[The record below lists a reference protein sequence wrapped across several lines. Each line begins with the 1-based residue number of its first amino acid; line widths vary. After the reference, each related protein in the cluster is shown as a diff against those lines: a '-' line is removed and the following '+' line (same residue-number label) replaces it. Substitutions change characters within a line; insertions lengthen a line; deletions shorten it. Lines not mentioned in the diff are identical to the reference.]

1 MEPFWFS
8 KHAWDLLEFKMFSS
22 IIGLCT
28 NNGTCMGF
36 KLYSFLGR
44 RVPIVKQR
52 LPESIFHLFL
62 LILKLKN

>member
-1 MEPFWFS
+1 
-8 KHAWDLLEFKMFSS
+8 MFSS

-28 NNGTCMGF
+28 NNGSMELAWGLSWF

-44 RVPIVKQR
+44 RVPIVNQR